1 MVDKL
6 VMQRDIEKPIQV
18 YKVLMSQVRGYYI
31 DVAATNAEEAME
43 YAELNK
49 NKNIYKE
56 YENQVVETVPVEVIG
71 EWKHIFML
79 INIR

>member
-31 DVAATNAEEAME
+31 DVAAINAEEAME

-49 NKNIYKE
+49 NKNTYKE
-56 YENQVVETVPVEVIG
+56 YENQVVETMPVEVI
-71 EWKHIFML
+71 EAEVE
-79 INIR
+79 INE

>member
-31 DVAATNAEEAME
+31 DVAAINAEEAME

-49 NKNIYKE
+49 NNNIYKE
-56 YENQVVETVPVEVIG
+56 YENQVVETMPVEVI
-71 EWKHIFML
+71 EE
-79 INIR
+79 